1 MIAGAAEPNQILVV
15 HRLLKCA
22 RFAASDLRLTGRREY
37 FGTLGTGRNG
47 ALDHDKAR
55 SCLSLLG
62 AGTLH
67 GRARASRPGGCC
79 G

>member
-1 MIAGAAEPNQILVV
+1 MIAGAEEPNQILVL
-15 HRLLKCA
+15 HRLMKCA
-22 RFAASDLRLTGRREY
+22 RFAAGDLRLTGAREY

-47 ALDHDKAR
+47 ALDEDTAR

-62 AGTLH
+62 AGTLQ
-67 GRARASRPGGCC
+67 GRARSSRPGGCC